1 MASPYEILKNVDRRI
16 IFLLIFLATALPL
29 LFPLGLEVEV
39 SNETR
44 MAFDAIE
51 ALPEGS
57 LILISFEYGPSTAPE
72 NHPMS
77 VGVLRHCFRKN
88 LRVICMALWPEGGF
102 MCRDALEQVAD
113 QEFHKTYGVDYVNL
127 GFKAGNEV
135 VIRSVGESF
144 PETYPLD
151 AAGRD
156 IAEFPIMQGVQNLA
170 NVDFI
175 FSVSS
180 GFPGTVEWVQYAAD
194 PYGKK
199 LSSGTTAVQVNENIP
214 YVRSGQLIGIV
225 GGMSGAAEY
234 EKLLRRPDLAT
245 RAMDAQS
252 IAHLVIVA
260 FILLGNITYTIDRR
274 RGRRP

>member
-1 MASPYEILKNVDRRI
+1 MPSPYDLIKNVDRRI
-16 IFLLIFLATALPL
+16 IFLLIFVAVATPL
-29 LFPLGLEVEV
+29 LFPIGLSVEV

-44 MAFDAIE
+44 TAYQAIE

-57 LILISFEYGPSTAPE
+57 LVLVSFEYGPSTAPE
-72 NHPMS
+72 NHPMAIA
-77 VGVLRHCFRKN
+77 VLRQCFRKN

-102 MCRDALEQVAD
+102 MCRAALEQVAVG
-113 QEFHKTYGVDYVNL
+113 EFHKEYGVDYVNL

-135 VIRSVGESF
+135 VIRSIGESF
-144 PETYPLD
+144 TVTYPVD
-151 AAGRD
+151 SAGRE
-156 IAEFPIMQGVQNLA
+156 ISQFPIMHGVENLA

-199 LSSGTTAVQVNENIP
+199 VSSGTTAVQVNECIP

-234 EKLLRRPDLAT
+234 EMLLERPDLAT

-260 FILLGNITYTIDRR
+260 FILLGNATYTIDRR
-274 RGRRP
+274 RARR